1 MTSGWQTASRPARPR
16 LLNSRKS
23 TRIATWNVRTMYQA
37 GKADNVSREMTRN
50 KIDALGITEA
60 RWIGNGDFTLQC
72 GKKILYSGHSAEGAP
87 HTQGVAL
94 MLTPES
100 FRSLIS
106 WEAHGPRLME
116 AMFKTSDKNID
127 LRIIVVYAPTNEAED
142 EDREEFYEK
151 LTTIYRRGHKEKN
164 IMMLLGDMNAKVGCV
179 NTGLEQVMGVHG
191 LGEIN
196 ENGEQLTG
204 FCQSHNLVIGG
215 TIFPHKRIHTATWK
229 SPDNVTQNQIDHIC
243 ISKKFRRS
251 LLDVRVLRGADVDS
265 DHYLL
270 ISDVQLK
277 LKKRVQEKNPR
288 IKYNTKALQHRDV
301 LDSFK
306 LELSNKFQTL
316 ENLNQEETEDVE
328 IHWNKIKV
336 ALNETSRSVLGLRK
350 QNHKPWITQDTL
362 DIIEKRRELRIR
374 LLSLQNQT
382 QELQEEYRAISK
394 TAKKS
399 ARRDKRLHLEQV
411 ATEVEQA
418 ANQNRMKE
426 VYDATKK
433 LSGKCSRGS
442 SHIRDNSGT
451 LLKQAD
457 ETMDRWVEHFSN
469 LLNRPSP
476 DEEVVIP
483 PSEPLVIDTNP
494 PTLVE
499 IKEAIKTLKN
509 NKAAGPDNI
518 PAEVLKADPNLT
530 AEALHPLLNEVWNQE
545 NFPSDWKNGHLT
557 VLPKKGDLTKCE
569 NYRGIM
575 LLSVPGKIMSKII
588 LNRMKK
594 IVDKKLRKN
603 QAGFRPNRSCAD
615 QITTLRIIIEQSQ
628 EWNCPLYINFID
640 YQKAFDSLDRNSLW
654 KIMAHYGIPQKVIR
668 LVRSMYENA
677 GGNILHNGKLS
688 TFFEIL
694 TGVRQGCL
702 LSPFLFLLAIDWI
715 MKTSTQNRENG
726 IQWTLTKK
734 LDDLDFADDVAL
746 TSSSK
751 KQMAEKTEIV
761 AKTSSKIGLK
771 INVSKTKILK
781 INSNNNDPITV
792 EGENLEVV
800 EKFTYLGSVIDHQ
813 GGTTI
818 DVQTRI
824 NKARFS
830 FSQLNNIW
838 NSGNIS
844 YKTKL
849 RLFNSNVMS
858 VLLYGSETWF
868 LSTRSQS
875 SLQVFI
881 NKSLRRIL
889 KIFWPNTISNVDLHR
904 RAEILPVSDIIKTRK
919 WRWLGHTLRKE
930 DDDITKQ
937 ALRWNPQGRR
947 RPGRPKNTWR
957 RQLQTE
963 LTKEGL
969 TMNSAETRAKDRR
982 EWRNLVRGLCPPP

>member
-151 LTTIYRRGHKEKN
+151 LTTIYRRDHKEKN

-215 TIFPHKRIHTATWK
+215 TIFPHKRMHTATWK

-362 DIIEKRRELRIR
+362 DIVEKRRELRIR

-382 QELQEEYRAISK
+382 QELREEYRAISK

-399 ARRDKRLHLEQV
+399 TRRDKRLHLEQV

-418 ANQNRMKE
+418 ANQNRMKD

-433 LSGKCSRGS
+433 LSGKYSRGS
-442 SHIRDNSGT
+442 SHIRDNNGT
-451 LLKQAD
+451 LLNKAD
-457 ETMDRWVEHFSN
+457 ETMDRWVQHFSN
-469 LLNRPSP
+469 
-476 DEEVVIP
+476 
-483 PSEPLVIDTNP
+483 
-494 PTLVE
+494 
-499 IKEAIKTLKN
+499 
-509 NKAAGPDNI
+509 
-518 PAEVLKADPNLT
+518 
-530 AEALHPLLNEVWNQE
+530 
-545 NFPSDWKNGHLT
+545 F
-557 VLPKKGDLTKCE
+557 
-569 NYRGIM
+569 
-575 LLSVPGKIMSKII
+575 
-588 LNRMKK
+588 
-594 IVDKKLRKN
+594 
-603 QAGFRPNRSCAD
+603 
-615 QITTLRIIIEQSQ
+615 QI
-628 EWNCPLYINFID
+628 
-640 YQKAFDSLDRNSLW
+640 
-654 KIMAHYGIPQKVIR
+654 
-668 LVRSMYENA
+668 
-677 GGNILHNGKLS
+677 
-688 TFFEIL
+688 
-694 TGVRQGCL
+694 
-702 LSPFLFLLAIDWI
+702 
-715 MKTSTQNRENG
+715 
-726 IQWTLTKK
+726 
-734 LDDLDFADDVAL
+734 
-746 TSSSK
+746 
-751 KQMAEKTEIV
+751 
-761 AKTSSKIGLK
+761 
-771 INVSKTKILK
+771 
-781 INSNNNDPITV
+781 
-792 EGENLEVV
+792 
-800 EKFTYLGSVIDHQ
+800 
-813 GGTTI
+813 
-818 DVQTRI
+818 
-824 NKARFS
+824 
-830 FSQLNNIW
+830 
-838 NSGNIS
+838 
-844 YKTKL
+844 
-849 RLFNSNVMS
+849 
-858 VLLYGSETWF
+858 
-868 LSTRSQS
+868 
-875 SLQVFI
+875 
-881 NKSLRRIL
+881 
-889 KIFWPNTISNVDLHR
+889 
-904 RAEILPVSDIIKTRK
+904 
-919 WRWLGHTLRKE
+919 
-930 DDDITKQ
+930 
-937 ALRWNPQGRR
+937 
-947 RPGRPKNTWR
+947 
-957 RQLQTE
+957 
-963 LTKEGL
+963 
-969 TMNSAETRAKDRR
+969 
-982 EWRNLVRGLCPPP
+982 

>member
-215 TIFPHKRIHTATWK
+215 TIFPHKRMHTATWK

-277 LKKRVQEKNPR
+277 LKKRVQEQNPR

-603 QAGFRPNRSCAD
+603 QAGFSPNRSCAD
-615 QITTLRIIIEQSQ
+615 QITTLRIIIKQSQ

-771 INVSKTKILK
+771 INVSKTK
-781 INSNNNDPITV
+781 N
-792 EGENLEVV
+792 
-800 EKFTYLGSVIDHQ
+800 F
-813 GGTTI
+813 
-818 DVQTRI
+818 
-824 NKARFS
+824 
-830 FSQLNNIW
+830 
-838 NSGNIS
+838 
-844 YKTKL
+844 
-849 RLFNSNVMS
+849 
-858 VLLYGSETWF
+858 
-868 LSTRSQS
+868 
-875 SLQVFI
+875 
-881 NKSLRRIL
+881 
-889 KIFWPNTISNVDLHR
+889 
-904 RAEILPVSDIIKTRK
+904 
-919 WRWLGHTLRKE
+919 
-930 DDDITKQ
+930 
-937 ALRWNPQGRR
+937 
-947 RPGRPKNTWR
+947 KN
-957 RQLQTE
+957 Q
-963 LTKEGL
+963 
-969 TMNSAETRAKDRR
+969 
-982 EWRNLVRGLCPPP
+982 

>member
-277 LKKRVQEKNPR
+277 LKKRVQEQNPR

-442 SHIRDNSGT
+442 SHIRDNNGT

-868 LSTRSQS
+868 LSKRSQS